1 MRSPPGSY
9 LGAPQPCFSSAQSGW
24 RKWWVFCKYFDSQ
37 SYTIHIALKSENK
50 SNFKKHPKNSN
61 RHIFSIEYTKFFGAN
76 TASFRLNLWNL
87 EQIKFLKE
95 ILHEKFLVNNILLI
109 IFEILKKSKAFV
121 MLLLPSE
128 WNFH

>member
-1 MRSPPGSY
+1 MNSWLELQKSKMEFWIRN
-9 LGAPQPCFSSAQSGW
+9 
-24 RKWWVFCKYFDSQ
+24 FDHGFWLIQ
-37 SYTIHIALKSENK
+37 KLHIALKSENK

-61 RHIFSIEYTKFFGAN
+61 QHIFSIEYTKFFGAN

-128 WNFH
+128 

>member
-1 MRSPPGSY
+1 MPTHFAANLIR
-9 LGAPQPCFSSAQSGW
+9 
-24 RKWWVFCKYFDSQ
+24 
-37 SYTIHIALKSENK
+37 TNHIALKSENK

-128 WNFH
+128 